1 MVIRGLTP
9 DLARFMVRL
18 SMASPTAR
26 RPLPYPEPPCA
37 HRSGWGNLSTP
48 GTQWEANN
56 TEGNNIADTAA
67 NSAMTNSDSRQ
78 TVTNTSGNAG
88 GNATGRTFDEDRVV
102 LLTAHWTM
110 EQ

>member
-1 MVIRGLTP
+1 MDQVVDGKP
-9 DLARFMVRL
+9 DSREGRFRIQ
-18 SMASPTAR
+18 SRPAHTAAA
-26 RPLPYPEPPCA
+26 EA
-37 HRSGWGNLSTP
+37 NAP